1 MLYKCKQTNDMD
13 ALYCQGSQ
21 TWTFLFGL
29 DMNVPIYAKIPSAR
43 GRGGWTLSR
52 DYCAF
57 QVPCRPVFRE
67 LHFNNESDWHDI
79 LEQPIVNPPL
89 TDKNIMTYL
98 SLIFRPLVLD
108 TKAQNAK
115 GTSSL

>member
-1 MLYKCKQTNDMD
+1 MD
-13 ALYCQGSQ
+13 INETY
-21 TWTFLFGL
+21 
-29 DMNVPIYAKIPSAR
+29 Y
-43 GRGGWTLSR
+43 
-52 DYCAF
+52 AF

-79 LEQPIVNPPL
+79 LEQPIVNPPP
-89 TDKNIMTYL
+89 TDKNRMTYL
-98 SLIFRPLVLD
+98 TPIFRPLVLD